1 MELILLALPFLAFL
15 ACPLMMLFCI
25 VGMRKM
31 GCSTSRTGDAP
42 ASLATRAD
50 QVAALQQQIQTI
62 QAELA
67 ALQPS
72 ETPAP
77 RRGAVRIEA
86 PGRGT
91 GAESE
96 LAHAARRPA

>member
-25 VGMRKM
+25 VGMCKM
-31 GCSTSRTGDAP
+31 GCSTLRRGDAQAP
-42 ASLATRAD
+42 LATRAD
-50 QVAALQQQIQTI
+50 QVAALQRQLQTI

-72 ETPAP
+72 ETPVP
-77 RRGAVRIEA
+77 RPADV
-86 PGRGT
+86 
-91 GAESE
+91 
-96 LAHAARRPA
+96 RRPGTSEAAKASPSSAGVA